1 MRKLMM
7 TMMLLLLAV
16 TVATAQRGQSNRGEK
31 LLAELDL
38 TAEQQ
43 AQIEAIKEEGRAQM
57 KELRQQNPEQRPDR
71 ASMKKM
77 RESAEAK
84 MQAILTPEQREKLA
98 TIKAERK
105 AAWKSVDKEAMKAD
119 LKAHTETKIKPVIA
133 AARARFDEVITTEDQ
148 AAIER
153 LRPVF
158 ASKPVNK
165 RMRGGQ
171 VRQQGEKPSEAD
183 RAARKATVEQWKT
196 DHAAEIA
203 ELKALTAKYKAEL
216 TSLKETMAP
225 QQEQWEKEKR
235 EIAARYLPE
244 GGGSAKGRR
253 EKGKPGKAGRRKA
266 ETNGDKKG
274 KTEDW
279 PRTAA
284 FLLMKG

>member
-7 TMMLLLLAV
+7 TMM
-16 TVATAQRGQSNRGEK
+16 SNRGDQ
-31 LLAELDL
+31 LLSKLDL

-43 AQIEAIKEEGRAQM
+43 AQIKAIKEEGRAQM

-84 MQAILTPEQREKLA
+84 IQAILTPEQRKKLE
-98 TIKAERK
+98 TIKTERK

-133 AARARFDEVITTEDQ
+133 AARARFNEVITAEDQ

-158 ASKPVNK
+158 ASKPANK
-165 RMRGGQ
+165 GMRGGQ
-171 VRQQGEKPSEAD
+171 ARKQGEKPREGD

-203 ELKALTAKYKAEL
+203 ELKALTAKYKSEL
-216 TSLKETMAP
+216 KSLKETMAP
-225 QQEQWEKEKR
+225 QQEQWKKEKR
-235 EIAARYLPE
+235 E
-244 GGGSAKGRR
+244 
-253 EKGKPGKAGRRKA
+253 GRRKPGNTRQKLKA
-266 ETNGDKKG
+266 TKKETG
-274 KTEDW
+274 
-279 PRTAA
+279 PVPP
-284 FLLMKG
+284 LSCS